1 MDIAIIGAG
10 NVGRALAHSLT
21 QAGHR
26 VTLTARDPEHARSV
40 AAEVGGVAVVTNVE
54 AARAAPVVVIAVPFV
69 GAAGQVAAEI
79 RDAVDGKTIIDVSNP
94 IRTDFSGLAV
104 QGTSAAEELQRWLP
118 EAVVVKAFNTLFA
131 SNQASPGPGTQ
142 VFVAAD
148 APDAKETVMR
158 LAGSMGFNP
167 LDVGPLSAARSL
179 EAMAFLNISLNA
191 ANGWDWTSAWKLE
204 R

>member
-21 QAGHR
+21 RAGHR
-26 VTLTARDPEHARSV
+26 VTL
-40 AAEVGGVAVVTNVE
+40 
-54 AARAAPVVVIAVPFV
+54 AARIRNTPGRSPQRSAAWPRRPTRRPHRPHRSSSSRCPSSAPQSRSPEKIREAV
-69 GAAGQVAAEI
+69 E
-79 RDAVDGKTIIDVSNP
+79 GKTVIDVSNP
-94 IRTDFSGLAV
+94 IRPDFSGLAV

-131 SNQASPGPGTQ
+131 SNQASPGQGTQ
-142 VFVAAD
+142 AFVAAD
-148 APDAKETVMR
+148 AAGAKETVMR
-158 LAGSMGFNP
+158 LAGSMGFSP
-167 LDVGPLSAARSL
+167 LDVGALSAARTL

-191 ANGWDWTSAWKLE
+191 ANGWGWTSAWKLE